1 MEDVLEVY
9 QRPYDERRPMIAMD
23 EVPKQLVAELRLPIA
38 ARPGQPRRV
47 DYEYR
52 RNGTANIFMLFEPL
66 AARRRVKVT
75 ERRTKVDWAYLIR
88 DLVDVHYPEAE
99 IVVLVMDNLNTHAK
113 ASLYEAFEPK
123 EAKRIADKLEI
134 HYTPKHGSSCFVA
147 KLLRRVALAQCCR
160 KRTECHGP
168 AVSGQANPRHPA
180 PHTRSCGMAAKTR
193 RRSQAARLAVHCR
206 RCTHQIEKPLPITT
220 MLTEH

>member
-1 MEDVLEVY
+1 MQDVLEVY
-9 QRPYDERRPMIAMD
+9 QRPYDERRPMVAMD

-123 EAKRIADKLEI
+123 DAKRIADKLEI
-134 HYTPKHGSSCFVA
+134 HYTPKHGSWLNVA
-147 KLLRRVALAQCCR
+147 ESELSVMAGNVWAGESQTSRPWHTKLR
-160 KRTECHGP
+160 HGSKDETKKP
-168 AVSGQANPRHPA
+168 S
-180 PHTRSCGMAAKTR
+180 RSTGSSLSKMHA
-193 RRSQAARLAVHCR
+193 SD
-206 RCTHQIEKPLPITT
+206 
-220 MLTEH
+220 